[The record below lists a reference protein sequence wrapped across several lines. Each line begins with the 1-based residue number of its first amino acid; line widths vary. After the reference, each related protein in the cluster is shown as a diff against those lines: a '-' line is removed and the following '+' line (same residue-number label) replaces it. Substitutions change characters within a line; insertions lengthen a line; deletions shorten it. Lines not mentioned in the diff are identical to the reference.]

1 LDCQQIDDYIWAYC
15 DGTLSPELTV
25 ELDEHLNN
33 CHYCRKMVD
42 LCRMETEIL
51 AAAPDIPPLNDD
63 FSRRVII
70 SLNPSTVPSAPR
82 GGLFSFLGRHRY
94 GLGGAVAAAVLL
106 LALYLPGMMEPKQFE
121 DTAELP
127 IKSES
132 AQIADNQLPLSPNGE
147 NDEYGNKLMMGKE
160 VPQAES
166 SPDMDYSVSGSEPDH
181 QGSSDELLIAMRS
194 LNNDAKEIGTQ
205 ALNAVEK
212 SRNKD
217 ALSRHVDPHSPV
229 SASTIDDTT
238 IVMNEEESKLD
249 LLALHP
255 RNIPSEYQLEKI
267 VNASSKAV
275 SYYYLNPDNNESLEI
290 TIAISD
296 SMELEKQESNLA
308 GLDGVVE
315 TEDNVPHDILLNSTK
330 TSISYQDHLI
340 SIMLKAKMPMEQ
352 LEDLTK
358 SISFE

>member
-1 LDCQQIDDYIWAYC
+1 
-15 DGTLSPELTV
+15 
-25 ELDEHLNN
+25 
-33 CHYCRKMVD
+33 
-42 LCRMETEIL
+42 
-51 AAAPDIPPLNDD
+51 
-63 FSRRVII
+63 
-70 SLNPSTVPSAPR
+70 
-82 GGLFSFLGRHRY
+82 
-94 GLGGAVAAAVLL
+94 
-106 LALYLPGMMEPKQFE
+106 
-121 DTAELP
+121 
-127 IKSES
+127 
-132 AQIADNQLPLSPNGE
+132 
-147 NDEYGNKLMMGKE
+147 
-160 VPQAES
+160 
-166 SPDMDYSVSGSEPDH
+166 
-181 QGSSDELLIAMRS
+181 
-194 LNNDAKEIGTQ
+194 
-205 ALNAVEK
+205 VEK

>member
-1 LDCQQIDDYIWAYC
+1 MDCQQIDDYIWAYC

-132 AQIADNQLPLSPNGE
+132 AQIADNQLPLSPNG
-147 NDEYGNKLMMGKE
+147 
-160 VPQAES
+160 
-166 SPDMDYSVSGSEPDH
+166 
-181 QGSSDELLIAMRS
+181 
-194 LNNDAKEIGTQ
+194 
-205 ALNAVEK
+205 
-212 SRNKD
+212 
-217 ALSRHVDPHSPV
+217 
-229 SASTIDDTT
+229 
-238 IVMNEEESKLD
+238 
-249 LLALHP
+249 
-255 RNIPSEYQLEKI
+255 
-267 VNASSKAV
+267 
-275 SYYYLNPDNNESLEI
+275 
-290 TIAISD
+290 
-296 SMELEKQESNLA
+296 
-308 GLDGVVE
+308 
-315 TEDNVPHDILLNSTK
+315 
-330 TSISYQDHLI
+330 
-340 SIMLKAKMPMEQ
+340 
-352 LEDLTK
+352 
-358 SISFE
+358 